1 MKLLSWAP
9 NLNRLC
15 FHLRV
20 EDTSPL
26 DPTPAPVGNRTPAPG
41 GGSSA
46 EGINMPSAMEALQ
59 ADKPA
64 YLLGATALSSRSGP
78 VIETSSSEAVR
89 GQGRHNLPIAL
100 PRE

>member
-1 MKLLSWAP
+1 MKLLSLAP

-59 ADKPA
+59 ADIQG
-64 YLLGATALSSRSGP
+64 LLIGGDRPLLKVKVRS
-78 VIETSSSEAVR
+78 
-89 GQGRHNLPIAL
+89 
-100 PRE
+100 PRQVQAR